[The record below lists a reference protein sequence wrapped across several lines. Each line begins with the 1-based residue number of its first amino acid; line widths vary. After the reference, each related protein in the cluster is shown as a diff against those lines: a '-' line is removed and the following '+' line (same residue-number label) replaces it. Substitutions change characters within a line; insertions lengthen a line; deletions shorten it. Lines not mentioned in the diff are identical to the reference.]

1 MFLIVVWFAGMSLE
15 RKRHAG
21 VMQTQLRGKV
31 EELDRQLSQFAVVPR
46 LLSRNPVIVEG
57 LKAPDTFTLSA
68 ANQTLHRAQL
78 DSNAAFAFLMNIEGT
93 TLASSNFSEEVS
105 FVGINYGFR
114 PYFLRA
120 MEKAEA
126 TFFAVGAT
134 TGVPGY
140 FVASPVLE
148 GDSVIGV
155 VVVKFDLDHLLRSWA
170 LPPYHWLAVD
180 EYGVVIL
187 STIDNYLYVR
197 TRELAAD
204 AVSQI
209 TDDRRYTLSS
219 QYFSIDG
226 VSGRF
231 SSDAG
236 SESYYVQQYPSSV
249 EDWSLKLI
257 VDNAHLASRVLV
269 YFLVLLSLLAVVAL
283 LRRNIQSR
291 KNLAEAEKKYARRL
305 ELEVQQRTDELRSAQ
320 QALIVESNYA
330 MLGRMSGAINHEVN
344 QPLTSLRLN
353 LATLRQLIDSPSS
366 DMEEIK
372 QVVIDSDRTTKRI
385 GRVITTLRNLTSQKH
400 TEHDEVKMLQV
411 ISDVRET
418 IERERPGMFQSL
430 SLSVANTLPFVKGSE
445 VLLQQAIL
453 NLLYNA
459 FDAVVD
465 IEDPEVELK
474 ASAVDTSIV
483 VEVVDNGC
491 GVSDSVAENLFKPF
505 VSDKTRSS
513 GLGLGLTLVE
523 MIAKDHGGVLQYKP
537 VSGGASIGSIFIL
550 TLPALRDANG

>member
-1 MFLIVVWFAGMSLE
+1 MFLIVVWFAGMSIE
-15 RKRHAG
+15 KKRHSG

-31 EELDRQLSQFAVVPR
+31 DELDRQLSQFAVVPR
-46 LLSRNPVIVEG
+46 LLSRNPVIIQG
-57 LKAPDTFTLSA
+57 LKTPDAFAISS

-78 DSNAAFAFLMNIEGT
+78 DSNAAFAFLMNVEGT

-114 PYFLRA
+114 PYFLQA

-155 VVVKFDLDHLLRSWA
+155 VVVKFDLDHLLRSWD
-170 LPPYHWLAVD
+170 LHPYHWLAVD
-180 EYGVVIL
+180 EFGVVIL
-187 STIDNYLYVR
+187 STNDNYLYVR
-197 TRELAAD
+197 TRELAANE
-204 AVSQI
+204 VSQI
-209 TDDRRYTLSS
+209 TDDRRYELAIER
-219 QYFSIDG
+219 FSVDG
-226 VSGRF
+226 NSGRF

-236 SESYYVQQYPSSV
+236 KESYYVQQYPSSV
-249 EDWSLKLI
+249 EDWSLKL
-257 VDNAHLASRVLV
+257 VVANTYLASRVLV
-269 YFLVLLSLLAVVAL
+269 YLLIVLSLLAVVAL

-291 KNLAEAEKKYARRL
+291 KNLADAEKQYARRL

-320 QALIVESNYA
+320 QALIIESNYA

-344 QPLTSLRLN
+344 QPLASLRLN

-366 DMEEIK
+366 DMEEIR

-400 TEHDEVKMLQV
+400 AEHDEVKMLQV
-411 ISDVRET
+411 ITEVRET

-430 SLSVANTLPFVKGSE
+430 SLSVANPLPVVIGSD

-459 FDAVVD
+459 FDAVADV
-465 IEDPEVELK
+465 EEPEVELK
-474 ASAVDTSIV
+474 AAAVDTGV
-483 VEVVDNGC
+483 MVEVVDNGC
-491 GVSDSVAENLFKPF
+491 GVSDSVAESLFKPF
-505 VSDKTRSS
+505 VTDKTRSS

-523 MIAKDHGGVLQYKP
+523 MIAKDHGGLLQYKP
-537 VSGGASIGSIFIL
+537 VPDGASKGSIFVL
-550 TLPALRDANG
+550 TLPTQRYANG